1 MVSSTRLHV
10 LKAEASTS
18 VVAII
23 TMDQSFIVQPLKN
36 NTFQGYIGNLYRDI
50 PPVVAYNESK

>member
-50 PPVVAYNESK
+50 PPVVAYN